1 MMVMMTTMTMMTTM
15 MMMMTMMILTMP
27 TCARATPCSPL
38 HPPSRNQRCRG
49 RLISIINNTIDI
61 TLVMVVIMM

>member
-1 MMVMMTTMTMMTTM
+1 MMTTMTMMMTMTM
-15 MMMMTMMILTMP
+15 MILTMTMMILTMP